1 MKHPFFGGILLALPL
16 SLLTLTACGDESVIN
31 SNDVKQVSEDD
42 ESESDDPDTPVSSE
56 KQFSKS
62 SSSSAKSSEK
72 YSSTK
77 EDAAA
82 ENDIVES
89 EDDLPRCSIKREG
102 LEVYV
107 KEEKSLYTCEEG
119 EWIPEKKTVESSSS
133 SKKYSSSSN
142 SSPFEIVGGVSSSAI
157 YIDVDFSSSSK
168 KVELV
173 PITGLG
179 MCEPV
184 TTPIDKGT
192 GSTKWK
198 FTPNMNAGYTAID
211 FAKANYAWNFGAG
224 AIPATDDTPSTS
236 ALVTYA
242 NSGATAASVTV
253 TMSDGS
259 TETIQCSPLQVNG
272 DPITGC
278 KCTTEA
284 TSVDFTA
291 TPDVTWSVT
300 GCTSASSPLTYN
312 WNGADGGA
320 TFTNSFT
327 AATASY
333 APTLKVGNA
342 DNTVIDVPCSAVKVT
357 EGVEYVIKASN
368 EYGEVKLPSGS
379 SVVVYEYEGYNN
391 GSIYCKVDRADSPSG
406 YLNGSVNDVTIKG
419 GDYISVRLPAGTLV
433 PGARLEFT
441 LDVPATCGVM

>member
-56 KQFSKS
+56 KQSSKS

-72 YSSTK
+72 SSSSRV
-77 EDAAA
+77 EESA
-82 ENDIVES
+82 ESDIVET
-89 EDDLPRCSIKREG
+89 EGDLPRCSIKREG
-102 LEVYV
+102 MEVYV
-107 KEEKSLYTCEEG
+107 KEEKNLYTCEEG
-119 EWIPEKKTVESSSS
+119 EWVPEKKTAESSNSTKRSSS
-133 SKKYSSSSN
+133 SKADDVPPN
-142 SSPFEIVGGVSSSAI
+142 SSSAI
-157 YIDVDFSSSSK
+157 YLDLDFSSSSK
-168 KVELV
+168 VNPV
-173 PITGLG
+173 VVTGLG
-179 MCEPV
+179 SCAPV
-184 TTPIDKGT
+184 TSTIEKGA
-192 GSTKWK
+192 SVRWK
-198 FTPNMNAGYTAID
+198 LTYNSDIAFSAID
-211 FAKANYAWNFGAG
+211 LARADHVWNFGAG

>member
-16 SLLTLTACGDESVIN
+16 SLLALTACGDESVIN

-56 KQFSKS
+56 KQSSKS

-72 YSSTK
+72 SSSSRV
-77 EDAAA
+77 EESA
-82 ENDIVES
+82 ESDIVET
-89 EDDLPRCSIKREG
+89 EDDLPKCSIKREG
-102 LEVYV
+102 KEVYV
-107 KEEKSLYTCEEG
+107 KEEKNLYTCEEG
-119 EWIPEKKTVESSSS
+119 EWIPEKKTVGFSSSTKKSSSS
-133 SKKYSSSSN
+133 GVDIA
-142 SSPFEIVGGVSSSAI
+142 SPSSSSAI

-211 FAKANYAWNFGAG
+211 IAKATYAWNFGAG
-224 AIPATDDTPSTS
+224 ATPATDATPSTS
-236 ALVTYA
+236 VAVSYA
-242 NSGATAASVTV
+242 NSGTASASVTV

-259 TETIQCSPLQVNG
+259 SETIQCSPLQVNG

-278 KCTTEA
+278 KCAPEGVTGT
-284 TSVDFTA
+284 VDYTA

-300 GCTSASSPLTYN
+300 GCTSASTPLTYN
-312 WNGADGGA
+312 WNGTEGGV

-333 APTLKVGNA
+333 APKLKVGNS
-342 DNTVIDVPCSAVKVT
+342 DNTVVDVTCPAVKVT
-357 EGVEYVIKASN
+357 EGVEYVIKESSSRGAID
-368 EYGEVKLPSGS
+368 LPAGS
-379 SVVVYEYEGYNN
+379 SIVVLEAEGYSDVVFCN
-391 GSIYCKVDRADSPSG
+391 A
-406 YLNGSVNDVTIKG
+406 NGSVNGSVNMETIHG
-419 GDYISVRLPAGTLV
+419 QYYVSIRMPAGTLV

-441 LDVPATCGVM
+441 LDVPATCGIQ

>member
-42 ESESDDPDTPVSSE
+42 ESESDDSDTPVSSE
-56 KQFSKS
+56 KQSPKS

-72 YSSTK
+72 SSSSRV
-77 EDAAA
+77 EESA
-82 ENDIVES
+82 ESDIVET
-89 EDDLPRCSIKREG
+89 EGDLPRCSIKREG
-102 LEVYV
+102 KEVYV
-107 KEEKSLYTCEEG
+107 KEEKNLYTCEEG
-119 EWIPEKKTVESSSS
+119 EWVPEKKTAESSSS

-157 YIDVDFSSSSK
+157 YIDVDFYSSSSA
-168 KVELV
+168 VV
-173 PITGLG
+173 ITGLG

-192 GSTKWK
+192 GSTKWR
-198 FTPNMNAGYTAID
+198 FTPNLNAGYSAVD
-211 FAKANYAWNFGAG
+211 FAKATYAWNFGAS
-224 AIPATDDTPSTS
+224 ATPATDATQSTS
-236 ALVTYA
+236 VAVSYA
-242 NSGATAASVTV
+242 NSGVVTASVTV
-253 TMSDGS
+253 TIGGAS
-259 TETIQCSPLQVNG
+259 ETIQCSPLQVNG

-284 TSVDFTA
+284 TSVDFTVN
-291 TPDVTWSVT
+291 PDVTWSVT
-300 GCTSASSPLTYN
+300 GCTSVSSPLTYN
-312 WNGADGGA
+312 WNEADGGA

-357 EGVEYVIKASN
+357 EGVEYVIKNNTDAGKISLP
-368 EYGEVKLPSGS
+368 GEGTYNVVIAFACMNRTFFCNGVSGP
-379 SVVVYEYEGYNN
+379 VG
-391 GSIYCKVDRADSPSG
+391 
-406 YLNGSVNDVTIKG
+406 GSVNSTPMKKDWYTVVSLSPEDCSGSAVVSVTVDG
-419 GDYISVRLPAGTLV
+419 
-433 PGARLEFT
+433 
-441 LDVPATCGVM
+441 PATCGAQ

>member
-1 MKHPFFGGILLALPL
+1 MKYPFFGGILLALPL
-16 SLLTLTACGDESVIN
+16 SLLALTACGDESVIN

-42 ESESDDPDTPVSSE
+42 ESESDDSDTPVSSE
-56 KQFSKS
+56 KQSSKS

-102 LEVYV
+102 MEVYV
-107 KEEKSLYTCEEG
+107 KEEKNLYTCEEG
-119 EWIPEKKTVESSSS
+119 EWIPENKTVKSSSS

-142 SSPFEIVGGVSSSAI
+142 KNPFDIVDGTSSSAI

-168 KVELV
+168 VNPV
-173 PITGLG
+173 VVTGLG
-179 MCEPV
+179 SCAPV
-184 TTPIDKGT
+184 TSTIEKGA
-192 GSTKWK
+192 SVRWK
-198 FTPNMNAGYTAID
+198 LTYNSDIGFSAID
-211 FAKANYAWNFGAG
+211 LARADHVWNFGAG
-224 AIPATDDTPSTS
+224 AIPATDATPSTS
-236 ALVTYA
+236 APVTYT
-242 NSGATAASVTV
+242 NSGIAVASVTV
-253 TMSDGS
+253 TMQNGN

-284 TSVDFTA
+284 NSVDFTA

-300 GCTSASSPLTYN
+300 GCTSASAPLTYN
-312 WNGADGGA
+312 WNGTDGA
-320 TFTNSFT
+320 ETFTNSFT

-333 APTLKVGNA
+333 APTLRVGNA
-342 DNTVIDVPCSAVKVT
+342 DNTVIDVPCSAVRVT
-357 EGVEYVIKASN
+357 EGAEYVIKEFGSGGAID
-368 EYGEVKLPSGS
+368 LPAGS
-379 SVVVYEYEGYNN
+379 SIVVLETEGHSNMVFCN
-391 GSIYCKVDRADSPSG
+391 A
-406 YLNGSVNDVTIKG
+406 NGSVNG
-419 GDYISVRLPAGTLV
+419 SVNKEKIYGQYYVSIRMTAGTLV

>member
-1 MKHPFFGGILLALPL
+1 MKRPIFGGILLML
-16 SLLTLTACGDESVIN
+16 SLLTLAACGDESVIN
-31 SNDVKQVSEDD
+31 SNNVKQVSEDD
-42 ESESDDPDTPVSSE
+42 ETESGNPESSVSSE
-56 KQFSKS
+56 KQSPKS

-89 EDDLPRCSIKREG
+89 EEDLPRCSIKREG

-142 SSPFEIVGGVSSSAI
+142 KNPFDIVDGTSSSAI
-157 YIDVDFSSSSK
+157 YIDVDFSSSSSV
-168 KVELV
+168 KV
-173 PITGLG
+173 ITGLG

-198 FTPNMNAGYTAID
+198 FTPNMNAGYTAMD

-224 AIPATDDTPSTS
+224 ATPATDNTPSTS
-236 ALVTYA
+236 AAVSYA
-242 NSGATAASVTV
+242 NSGVVTASVTV
-253 TMSDGS
+253 TIGGAS
-259 TETIQCSPLQVNG
+259 ETIQCKPLQVNG

-278 KCTTEA
+278 KCAPVGVTG
-284 TSVDFTA
+284 SVDYTT

-300 GCTSASSPLTYN
+300 GCTSASAPLTYN
-312 WNGADGGA
+312 WNGTDGA
-320 TFTNSFT
+320 ETFTNSFT

-333 APTLKVGNA
+333 APTLKVGNV
-342 DNTVIDVPCSAVKVT
+342 DNTVIDVPCSAVRVT
-357 EGVEYVIKASN
+357 EGAEYVIKEGGS
-368 EYGEVKLPSGS
+368 YGAITFPAAGSYNVVIAFACQYKMFSCNGEGVPVGVSVNGSKMTSKDWYTSVSLSAEDCSGS
-379 SVVVYEYEGYNN
+379 ATVLVE
-391 GSIYCKVDRADSPSG
+391 VDG
-406 YLNGSVNDVTIKG
+406 
-419 GDYISVRLPAGTLV
+419 
-433 PGARLEFT
+433 
-441 LDVPATCGVM
+441 PATCSVM

>member
-1 MKHPFFGGILLALPL
+1 MKRPFFGGVLLALPL
-16 SLLTLTACGDESVIN
+16 SLLAFTACGDESVVN
-31 SNDVKQVSEDD
+31 SNDIKQVSEDD
-42 ESESDDPDTPVSSE
+42 ESESDDSDTPVSSE
-56 KQFSKS
+56 KQSSKS

-102 LEVYV
+102 MEVYV
-107 KEEKSLYTCEEG
+107 KEEKNLYTCEEG
-119 EWIPEKKTVESSSS
+119 EWIPENKTVKSSSS

-142 SSPFEIVGGVSSSAI
+142 KNPFDIVDGTSSSAI

-168 KVELV
+168 VNPV
-173 PITGLG
+173 VVTGLG
-179 MCEPV
+179 SCAPV
-184 TTPIDKGT
+184 NTSIEKGS
-192 GSTKWK
+192 STKWK
-198 FTPNMNAGYTAID
+198 FSYNLDAGFSAID
-211 FAKANYAWNFGAG
+211 FAKATYVWNFGAG
-224 AIPATDDTPSTS
+224 AIPATDATPSTS
-236 ALVTYA
+236 APVTYT
-242 NSGATAASVTV
+242 NSGIAVASVTV
-253 TMSDGS
+253 TMQNGN

-333 APTLKVGNA
+333 APTLKVGNS
-342 DNTVIDVPCSAVKVT
+342 DNTVIDVACPAVKVT
-357 EGVEYVIKASN
+357 EGPEFILRDNITTVFPITVGSYIMIYDCNTSEYHQTPVIIYASSESMQVKVNGTIHTIRQYAQEYVFSSQTSN
-368 EYGEVKLPSGS
+368 ESFLVDVLSGS
-379 SVVVYEYEGYNN
+379 GE
-391 GSIYCKVDRADSPSG
+391 IRCQ
-406 YLNGSVNDVTIKG
+406 
-419 GDYISVRLPAGTLV
+419 
-433 PGARLEFT
+433 
-441 LDVPATCGVM
+441 

>member
-1 MKHPFFGGILLALPL
+1 MKYPFFGGILLALPL
-16 SLLTLTACGDESVIN
+16 SLLALTACGDESVIN

-42 ESESDDPDTPVSSE
+42 ESESDDSDTPVSSE
-56 KQFSKS
+56 KQSSKS

-102 LEVYV
+102 MEVYV
-107 KEEKSLYTCEEG
+107 KEEKNLYTCEEG
-119 EWIPEKKTVESSSS
+119 EWIPENKTVKSSSS

-142 SSPFEIVGGVSSSAI
+142 KNPFDIVDGSPSSAI

-168 KVELV
+168 VNPV
-173 PITGLG
+173 VVTGLG
-179 MCEPV
+179 SCAPV
-184 TTPIDKGT
+184 NTSIEKGS
-192 GSTKWK
+192 STKWK
-198 FTPNMNAGYTAID
+198 FSYNLDAGFSAID
-211 FAKANYAWNFGAG
+211 FAKATYVWNFGAG

-242 NSGATAASVTV
+242 NSGVVTASVTV
-253 TMSDGS
+253 TIGGAS
-259 TETIQCSPLQVNG
+259 ETIQCSPLQVNG

-278 KCTTEA
+278 ECTTRA
-284 TSVDFTA
+284 ASVDFTA

-312 WNGADGGA
+312 WNGTDGGA

-357 EGVEYVIKASN
+357 EGVEYVIKSN
-368 EYGEVKLPSGS
+368 TEAGKISLPDEGTYNVVIAFACINRTFFCNGVSGP
-379 SVVVYEYEGYNN
+379 VG
-391 GSIYCKVDRADSPSG
+391 
-406 YLNGSVNDVTIKG
+406 GSVNSTPMKKDWYTVVSLSPEDCSGSAVVSVTVDG
-419 GDYISVRLPAGTLV
+419 
-433 PGARLEFT
+433 
-441 LDVPATCGVM
+441 PATCGAQ

>member
-1 MKHPFFGGILLALPL
+1 MKHPFFGGVLLALPL
-16 SLLTLTACGDESVIN
+16 SLLAFTACGDESVIN

-42 ESESDDPDTPVSSE
+42 ESESEDPDTSVSSE
-56 KQFSKS
+56 KQSPKS

-89 EDDLPRCSIKREG
+89 EEDLPRCSIKREG
-102 LEVYV
+102 MEVYV
-107 KEEKSLYTCEEG
+107 KEEKNLYTCEEG
-119 EWIPEKKTVESSSS
+119 EWISEKKTAESSSS

-168 KVELV
+168 VNPV
-173 PITGLG
+173 VVTGLG
-179 MCEPV
+179 SCAPV
-184 TTPIDKGT
+184 TSTIEKGA
-192 GSTKWK
+192 SVRWK
-198 FTPNMNAGYTAID
+198 LTYNSDIGFSAID
-211 FAKANYAWNFGAG
+211 LARADHVWNFGAG
-224 AIPATDDTPSTS
+224 AIPATDATPSTS
-236 ALVTYA
+236 APVTYT
-242 NSGATAASVTV
+242 NSGIAVASVTV
-253 TMSDGS
+253 TMQNGN
-259 TETIQCSPLQVNG
+259 TETIQCKPLQVNG

-278 KCTTEA
+278 RCTTEA
-284 TSVDFTA
+284 ASVDFMA

-312 WNGADGGA
+312 WNGTDGGA
-320 TFTNSFT
+320 SFTNSFT
-327 AATASY
+327 SATASY

-357 EGVEYVIKASN
+357 EGVEYVIKESSSRGAID
-368 EYGEVKLPSGS
+368 LPAGS
-379 SVVVYEYEGYNN
+379 SIVVLEAEGYSDVVFCN
-391 GSIYCKVDRADSPSG
+391 A
-406 YLNGSVNDVTIKG
+406 NGSVNGSVNMETIHG
-419 GDYISVRLPAGTLV
+419 QYYVSIRMPAGTLV

>member
-1 MKHPFFGGILLALPL
+1 MKRPFFGGVLLALPL
-16 SLLTLTACGDESVIN
+16 SLLAFTACGDESVIN

-42 ESESDDPDTPVSSE
+42 ESESEDSDTPVSSE
-56 KQFSKS
+56 KQSPKS

-72 YSSTK
+72 SSSSRV
-77 EDAAA
+77 EESA
-82 ENDIVES
+82 ESDIVET
-89 EDDLPRCSIKREG
+89 EGDLPRCSIKREG
-102 LEVYV
+102 KEVYV
-107 KEEKSLYTCEEG
+107 KEEKNLYTCEEG
-119 EWIPEKKTVESSSS
+119 EWVPEKKTAESSSS

-157 YIDVDFSSSSK
+157 YIDVDFYSSSSA
-168 KVELV
+168 VV
-173 PITGLG
+173 ITGLG

-192 GSTKWK
+192 GSTKWR
-198 FTPNMNAGYTAID
+198 FTPNLNAGYSAVD
-211 FAKANYAWNFGAG
+211 FAKATYAWNFGAS
-224 AIPATDDTPSTS
+224 ATPATDATQSTS
-236 ALVTYA
+236 VAVSYA
-242 NSGATAASVTV
+242 NSGVVTASVTV
-253 TMSDGS
+253 TIGGAS
-259 TETIQCSPLQVNG
+259 ETIQCSPLQVNG

-284 TSVDFTA
+284 TSVDFTVN
-291 TPDVTWSVT
+291 PDVTWSVT
-300 GCTSASSPLTYN
+300 GCTSVSSPLTYN
-312 WNGADGGA
+312 WNEADGGA

>member
-1 MKHPFFGGILLALPL
+1 MKRPFFSGVLLALPL
-16 SLLTLTACGDESVIN
+16 SLLAFTACGDESVVN
-31 SNDVKQVSEDD
+31 SNIKQISED
-42 ESESDDPDTPVSSE
+42 EPQSSESLSS
-56 KQFSKS
+56 SSAKS

-72 YSSTK
+72 KSSSSK
-77 EDAAA
+77 AEEASD

-89 EDDLPRCSIKREG
+89 EGDLPRCSIKREG
-102 LEVYV
+102 MEVYV
-107 KEEKSLYTCEEG
+107 KEEKNLYTCEEG
-119 EWIPEKKTVESSSS
+119 EWVPEKKTVELSSS

-142 SSPFEIVGGVSSSAI
+142 KNPFDIVDGTSSSAI

-168 KVELV
+168 VNPV
-173 PITGLG
+173 VITGLG
-179 MCEPV
+179 SCAPV
-184 TTPIDKGT
+184 TSTIEKGA
-192 GSTKWK
+192 SVRWK
-198 FTPNMNAGYTAID
+198 LTYNSDIGFSAID
-211 FAKANYAWNFGAG
+211 LARADHVWNFGAG
-224 AIPATDDTPSTS
+224 AIPATDATPSTS
-236 ALVTYA
+236 APVTYT
-242 NSGATAASVTV
+242 NSGIAVASVTV
-253 TMSDGS
+253 TMQNGN

-357 EGVEYVIKASN
+357 EGVEYVIKEFGSGGAID
-368 EYGEVKLPSGS
+368 LPAGS
-379 SVVVYEYEGYNN
+379 SIVVLETEGHSNMVFCN
-391 GSIYCKVDRADSPSG
+391 A
-406 YLNGSVNDVTIKG
+406 NGSVNG
-419 GDYISVRLPAGTLV
+419 SVNKEKIYGQYYVSIRMTAGTLV

-441 LDVPATCGVM
+441 LDGPATCGVM

>member
-1 MKHPFFGGILLALPL
+1 MTYPFFGGILLALPL
-16 SLLTLTACGDESVIN
+16 SLLALTACGDESVVN
-31 SNDVKQVSEDD
+31 SNIKQISED
-42 ESESDDPDTPVSSE
+42 EPQSSESLSSSSA
-56 KQFSKS
+56 KF
-62 SSSSAKSSEK
+62 SSSSAKSSK
-72 YSSTK
+72 KSSSSK
-77 EDAAA
+77 AEEASD

-89 EDDLPRCSIKREG
+89 EEDLPRCSIKREG
-102 LEVYV
+102 MEVYV
-107 KEEKSLYTCEEG
+107 KEEKNLYTCEEG

-142 SSPFEIVGGVSSSAI
+142 KNPFDIVDGTSSSAI
-157 YIDVDFSSSSK
+157 YIDVDFSSSSSV
-168 KVELV
+168 KV
-173 PITGLG
+173 ITGLG

-198 FTPNMNAGYTAID
+198 FSYNLDAGFSAID
-211 FAKANYAWNFGAG
+211 FAKATYVWNFGAG
-224 AIPATDDTPSTS
+224 AIPATDATPSTS
-236 ALVTYA
+236 APVTYT
-242 NSGATAASVTV
+242 NSGIAVASVTV
-253 TMSDGS
+253 TMHNGN

-312 WNGADGGA
+312 WNGTDGGT

-333 APTLKVGNA
+333 APTLKVGNS

-357 EGVEYVIKASN
+357 EGAEYVIKESN

-433 PGARLEFT
+433 SGARLEFT

>member
-1 MKHPFFGGILLALPL
+1 MTYPFFGGILLALPL
-16 SLLTLTACGDESVIN
+16 SLLALTACGDESVIN

-42 ESESDDPDTPVSSE
+42 ESESDDSDTPVSSE
-56 KQFSKS
+56 KQSSKS

-102 LEVYV
+102 MEVYV
-107 KEEKSLYTCEEG
+107 KEEKNLYTCEEG
-119 EWIPEKKTVESSSS
+119 EWIPENKTVKSSSS

-142 SSPFEIVGGVSSSAI
+142 KNPFDIVDGTSSSAI

-168 KVELV
+168 VNPV
-173 PITGLG
+173 VVTGLG
-179 MCEPV
+179 SCAPV
-184 TTPIDKGT
+184 NTSIEKGS
-192 GSTKWK
+192 STKWK
-198 FTPNMNAGYTAID
+198 FSYNLDAGFSAID
-211 FAKANYAWNFGAG
+211 FAKATYVWNFGAG

-242 NSGATAASVTV
+242 NSGVVTASVTV
-253 TMSDGS
+253 TIGGAS
-259 TETIQCSPLQVNG
+259 ETIQCSPLQVNG

-284 TSVDFTA
+284 NSVDFTA